1 MKLFWCFVFVIS
13 ISKMALASNDTI
25 IVHKDARLDVLT
37 QKQIA
42 LNKRAAMMTGNGQ
55 YKGFRIQVI
64 STGNREDAIKVK
76 TELLTR
82 FPDQKN
88 YMVFQS
94 PSFKVRIGNFL
105 KREDAEA
112 FRKQLV
118 DLYPQGGYIVED
130 VIDYAPKSEEEI
142 SQ

>member
-1 MKLFWCFVFVIS
+1 
-13 ISKMALASNDTI
+13 MALGSNDTI

-42 LNKRAAMMTGNGQ
+42 LNKRAAMMTSNGQ

-64 STGNREDAIKVK
+64 STGNREDALKVK
-76 TELLTR
+76 TDLLTR

-130 VIDYAPKSEEEI
+130 VIDYVPKSEDEI
-142 SQ
+142 IQ